1 MLQQHTPCI
10 VITLM
15 NPVPNCPAPGGDRAP
30 CPKPCSGEGGG
41 VAVEMP

>member
-1 MLQQHTPCI
+1 MRLQHTPCI

-15 NPVPNCPAPGGDRAP
+15 NPVPNCPTPGGDSSSLSQALL
-30 CPKPCSGEGGG
+30 GGGKG